1 MRQGLLPGGMLTN
14 AEAWININEADIIKL
29 TTPDTLLQRRLLSVS
44 GYSSKV
50 FMCLE
55 LGVIL
60 LKYVIM
66 AKRTN
71 MLYYILN
78 ENISSTMG
86 QVYEAQNVIVER
98 EIFTI

>member
-1 MRQGLLPGGMLTN
+1 MRQGLLLGGMLTN
-14 AEAWININEADIIKL
+14 AEAWININEADITKL
-29 TTPDTLLQRRLLSVS
+29 TTPDTLLQRCLLSVS
-44 GYSSKV
+44 GNSSKV

-60 LKYVIM
+60 VKYVIM

-78 ENISSTMG
+78 ENIGSTMG